1 MTKKSG
7 TTTDAVEIIHRR
19 YFEGKPERLKILEE
33 ARADDEIARKIFELR
48 TKAGL
53 TQSQLGKLICTTAS
67 VICRL
72 EDADYEG
79 HSLAMLRRIA
89 AALNQR
95 IEIRFVPIRRSA

>member
-33 ARADDEIARKIFELR
+33 ARANDEIARKIFNLR

-53 TQSQLGKLICTTAS
+53 TQAQLGKLIGTTAS

-72 EDADYEG
+72 EDADYQG

-95 IEIRFVPIRRSA
+95 IEIRFIPVRRSA

>member
-19 YFEGKPERLKILEE
+19 YFDGKSERLKILEE
-33 ARADDEIARKIFELR
+33 ARADDEIARKIFDLR
-48 TKAGL
+48 TKVGL
-53 TQSQLGKLICTTAS
+53 TQSQLGKLIGTTAS

-95 IEIRFVPIRRSA
+95 IEIRFIPIRRSA

>member
-1 MTKKSG
+1 MTKKSGTTKSG

-48 TKAGL
+48 TKVGL
-53 TQSQLGKLICTTAS
+53 TQSQLGKLIGTTAS

-72 EDADYEG
+72 EDPTMRATRWRCCGE
-79 HSLAMLRRIA
+79 SRR
-89 AALNQR
+89 R
-95 IEIRFVPIRRSA
+95 

>member
-1 MTKKSG
+1 MRNKSG
-7 TTTDAVEIIHRR
+7 TTTEAVKIIHRR

-53 TQSQLGKLICTTAS
+53 TQSQLGKLIGTTAS

-95 IEIRFVPIRRSA
+95 IEIRFIPIRRSA

>member
-7 TTTDAVEIIHRR
+7 TTMDAVEILHHR

-33 ARADDEIARKIFELR
+33 ARANDEIGRKIFELR

-53 TQSQLGKLICTTAS
+53 TQGQLGKLVGTTAS

-72 EDADYEG
+72 EDADYAG

-95 IEIRFVPIRRSA
+95 VEIRFVSIRRSA